1 MSELRGSAGTVFE
14 RLIDNFRDMSRV
26 RDFIEL
32 VLYPHALSMGG
43 QDWIKSR
50 LPQDMGKINQ
60 YLAERV
66 VFPAETILGVFKP
79 RHVIRRKA
87 IISIGDVWNQRGIKD
102 ERAII
107 HALIVNCESP
117 SVGDE
122 A

>member
-14 RLIDNFRDMSRV
+14 RLIDSFRDMSRV

-43 QDWIKSR
+43 QDWIKRR
-50 LPQDMGKINQ
+50 LPQGIGQINQ

-66 VFPAETILGVFKP
+66 VFPAETILGASKP

-87 IISIGDVWNQRGIKD
+87 IISIGNVWNQRGIKD

-107 HALIVNCESP
+107 HALIVDCEGP